1 MSALNIIL
9 GIVLMLSAIFLIVA
23 VLLQG
28 KASKGLSGAIGGG
41 NTDTYYG
48 RNKSNSKQKKLSRLT
63 MIVAIVFAVLVL
75 VMFLFT

>member
-1 MSALNIIL
+1 MSALNIVL
-9 GIVLMLSAIFLIVA
+9 GIVLMLAAIFLIVA

-28 KASKGLSGAIGGG
+28 KSSKGLSGAIGGG
-41 NTDTYYG
+41 NADTYYG
-48 RNKSNSKQKKLSRLT
+48 RNKNNSKQKKLSRLT